1 MKKTLLSLTDKQH
14 ESIKQLAQDK
24 GISKSELLRR
34 IIDEWFDE
42 QVRKEGDR

>member
-34 IIDEWFDE
+34 IIDEWFNE
-42 QVRKEGDR
+42 QVGKEGGR